1 MAEDFT
7 EEQFDDELPEDV
19 EFAEDTKP
27 SNTNIKRTTPTSKNR
42 EAPKNINTPNA
53 TTNVDAPKD
62 RYNAFI
68 MPTRI
73 GVIDNNT
80 GRPLAEDSEINN
92 LLLGLITKLL
102 NDVDEIKG
110 SL

>member
-19 EFAEDTKP
+19 EMESIGSKPVNTKRAAAP
-27 SNTNIKRTTPTSKNR
+27 TPTPTRR
-42 EAPKNINTPNA
+42 ERNVAESA
-53 TTNVDAPKD
+53 AATNVDAPRE
-62 RYNAFI
+62 RYRAFM

-73 GVIDNNT
+73 GVIDNYS
-80 GRPLAEDSEINN
+80 GRPLAEDTEINN
-92 LLLGLITKLL
+92 LILGLVTKLL
-102 NDVDEIKG
+102 NDVDEIKK

>member
-19 EFAEDTKP
+19 EMVEPAKP
-27 SNTNIKRTTPTSKNR
+27 NPAVPREHRREPRREEQRRR
-42 EAPKNINTPNA
+42 EALPRN
-53 TTNVDAPKD
+53 
-62 RYNAFI
+62 RYNAFM

-73 GVIDNNT
+73 GVIDNET
-80 GRPLAEDSEINN
+80 GQPLAEDAEINN
-92 LLLGLITKLL
+92 LLLGLVTKLL
-102 NDVDEIKG
+102 NDIDEIKK

>member
-7 EEQFDDELPEDV
+7 EEQFDDELSEDAEPV
-19 EFAEDTKP
+19 EPAKP
-27 SNTNIKRTTPTSKNR
+27 NPAVPKEHRREPRREEQRR
-42 EAPKNINTPNA
+42 EA
-53 TTNVDAPKD
+53 APEPRN
-62 RYNAFI
+62 RYNAFM

-73 GVIDNNT
+73 GVIDNET
-80 GRPLAEDSEINN
+80 GQPLAEDGEIIN

-102 NDVDEIKG
+102 NDVDEIKK